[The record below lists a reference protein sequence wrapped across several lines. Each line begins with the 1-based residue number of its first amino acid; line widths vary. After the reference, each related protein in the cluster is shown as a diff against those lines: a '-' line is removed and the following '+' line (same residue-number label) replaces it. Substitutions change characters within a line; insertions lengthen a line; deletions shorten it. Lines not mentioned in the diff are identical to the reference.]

1 MLTPAPFSAKTL
13 TPKKHAKSGFLTPE
27 NIKMHSFL
35 TFWHQA
41 GKFDTCT
48 APHLVHVTNIRY
60 VPDLLVHIQN
70 IFVKILKHIC
80 PWNILVSYLF
90 HVTCIMP
97 LQVALWGSII
107 FPFIFVQIQNIF
119 IQILKIFVQIL
130 KYICQYWKQYL
141 YHVTCIMPLQVQV
154 ALWGCI
160 NFFLF
165 QLRLTYMHIL
175 YIHQFHSPSSS
186 SQSSLMTGVL
196 VIIHK
201 EILSIYAS
209 KYRFRVLVLWS

>member
-1 MLTPAPFSAKTL
+1 
-13 TPKKHAKSGFLTPE
+13 
-27 NIKMHSFL
+27 MHSFL

-107 FPFIFVQIQNIF
+107 FQFIFVQIQNIF

-130 KYICQYWKQYL
+130 KNICQYWKQYL
-141 YHVTCIMPLQVQV
+141 YHVTCIMPLQV

-175 YIHQFHSPSSS
+175 YIHQFHSSSPSSLFTKIHFPRHQCS
-186 SQSSLMTGVL
+186 DTTTELFKTSQEGHNSRISVVKLLTNWRKKVSTNIKIVKIVENGN
-196 VIIHK
+196 
-201 EILSIYAS
+201 ESP
-209 KYRFRVLVLWS
+209 